1 MLPAGGQPPSDARGV
16 FDQFAAGIGQIE
28 VSAVDTAAKSVIG
41 TGFFASPD
49 GHVITNYHVIS
60 QLVQEPGRYRAD
72 FIDQSGAAFALS
84 VLAVDVVSDLA
95 VMRSV
100 VPSPSYF
107 VPAPVDVKH
116 GDRVYSLGY
125 PHDLGITIVEGT
137 YNGLLE
143 NTLYEKIHFTGSINP
158 GMSGGPTLTAA
169 GRVVG
174 VNVATAGDQ
183 VSFLVPIQRVAKLLG
198 TTLAPGFEPPEDFLE
213 SVRDQLFD
221 HQQRVITEI
230 LDRPTETVKLGPYEL
245 PGRLAPFFD
254 CWGDVSRSEDSP
266 YEVIDHECAT
276 DDVVYLSNDHSSG
289 GSTFNTASSRARRW
303 ASSGSTASTARVSP
317 RATAGSEVRGRMS
330 LSFAARRGSSRSS
343 PSL

>member
-1 MLPAGGQPPSDARGV
+1 
-16 FDQFAAGIGQIE
+16 
-28 VSAVDTAAKSVIG
+28 VIG

-169 GRVVG
+169 GRVADVIF
-174 VNVATAGDQ
+174 VE
-183 VSFLVPIQRVAKLLG
+183 LLG
-198 TTLAPGFEPPEDFLE
+198 RRGRAVERKRIDTFPVTIGRANSTSFPTSRLHAE
-213 SVRDQLFD
+213 S
-221 HQQRVITEI
+221 
-230 LDRPTETVKLGPYEL
+230 G
-245 PGRLAPFFD
+245 
-254 CWGDVSRSEDSP
+254 CSRSRLPRGRS
-266 YEVIDHECAT
+266 T
-276 DDVVYLSNDHSSG
+276 TSSW
-289 GSTFNTASSRARRW
+289 RRRW
-303 ASSGSTASTARVSP
+303 DRWPSSNSVP
-317 RATAGSEVRGRMS
+317 RWWCSACCCSAI
-330 LSFAARRGSSRSS
+330 SRSRPGSAGGGASRWRSSSSFRS
-343 PSL
+343 PD